1 MNVSFYIAKR
11 YLFSKSSTNAINII
25 SRIATFGVVMIA
37 MALFVV
43 LATFDGLKS
52 FNLSFIQHFDPDIK
66 ISAKQGKSFLFNDSI
81 ATKLAANADIAHY
94 SKTLE
99 ERAYF
104 NYRKKKKLAYI
115 KGVDSL
121 FTQTI
126 AIDSTVYIGGWLV
139 PNTTNTVV
147 GSITANALGIGIND
161 YRASLDIYI
170 PKAGKGQITNP
181 ANAFRRTNTAPIGV
195 YNINPE
201 IDGKYVFANLPTVQ
215 RLLGYKNNQINAI
228 EIKLKPSSNPNKVK
242 EALEKA
248 LGKQYKIQT
257 RIELNSALY
266 KMLNSENLF
275 IYGIA
280 VLVLIIALFNVIGS
294 IMMLILDKKD
304 NLKTLNQLG
313 LPFQKIRKV
322 FLLQGV
328 LLTVLGG
335 VLGIV
340 LGIIIVFLQQQFQLV
355 MITSYLAYP
364 VEFHWTNVLIVFL
377 TLTILGYFA
386 SWIASASLRGNEL

>member
-11 YLFSKSSTNAINII
+11 YLFSKSSNNAINII

-66 ISAKQGKSFLFNDSI
+66 ISAKQGKSFLFTASI
-81 ATKLAANADIAHY
+81 ASVLTENADIVQY

-104 NYRKKKKLAYI
+104 SYKKKKKLAYI

-126 AIDSTVYIGGWLV
+126 AIDSAVYIGSWLE
-139 PNTTNTVV
+139 PNNTNTVV
-147 GSITANALGIGIND
+147 GAITANALGIGIND

-181 ANAFRRTNTAPIGV
+181 TNAFRKVITAPVGV

-201 IDGKYVFANLPTVQ
+201 IDSKYIFANLPVVQ
-215 RLLGYKNNQINAI
+215 RLLAYKNNQINAI
-228 EIKLKPSSNPNKVK
+228 EVRLKTNSNPIKVK
-242 EALEKA
+242 KTLEKA
-248 LGKQYKIQT
+248 LGKSYKVET
-257 RIELNSALY
+257 RVELNKALY

-275 IYGIA
+275 IYGIS
-280 VLVLIIALFNVIGS
+280 VLVLIIALFNIIGS

-313 LPFQKIRKV
+313 LPIKQLRKV

-340 LGIIIVFLQQQFQLV
+340 LGIVIIFLQQQFELV

-364 VEFHWTNVLIVFL
+364 VEFHWKNIFIVFF
-377 TLTILGYFA
+377 TLTILGYIA
-386 SWIASASLRGNEL
+386 SWIASRSLSDEF